1 MPISRLGE
9 IARILEVD
17 IAFLLG
23 QPLSRQ
29 GSAMVLTLDLRALS
43 RPSFSNPDRL
53 ALVVSYCAGIVK
65 KRSDWNGE
73 VLSIRE
79 SDLLNL
85 SFVMAIEQAD
95 LLQWLT
101 VENYLITEINRS

>member
-1 MPISRLGE
+1 
-9 IARILEVD
+9 
-17 IAFLLG
+17 
-23 QPLSRQ
+23 
-29 GSAMVLTLDLRALS
+29 
-43 RPSFSNPDRL
+43 
-53 ALVVSYCAGIVK
+53 VK